1 MSGRSQAGARGRRIA
16 TTSVD
21 GEAEAARRLEAVV
34 ARLQEETVL
43 WQEFMRA
50 HRTIVDL
57 MAEQMM
63 RDHNLPLEW
72 FDVLIHLAD
81 VPGGSLRQRVLRDRL
96 LLSESGVSR
105 LLVRMESAGLIA
117 RSPADD
123 DRRGMAITLT
133 DRGRSALLEATAS
146 HLELVASLFTDRLT
160 RTDQSALTRV
170 LPKLSA
176 PLSPAASAVNG
187 DLSAASS

>member
-21 GEAEAARRLEAVV
+21 GEAEAARRLAAVV

-43 WQEFMRA
+43 WQEFLRA

-81 VPGGSLRQRVLRDRL
+81 VPDGSLRQRVLRDRL

-105 LLVRMESAGLIA
+105 LLVRMETAGLVT

-123 DRRGMAITLT
+123 DRRGMEITLT
-133 DRGRSALLEATAS
+133 DRGRSALL
-146 HLELVASLFTDRLT
+146 
-160 RTDQSALTRV
+160 
-170 LPKLSA
+170 
-176 PLSPAASAVNG
+176 
-187 DLSAASS
+187 

>member
-21 GEAEAARRLEAVV
+21 GEAEAARRLAAVV

-43 WQEFMRA
+43 WQEFLRA

-81 VPGGSLRQRVLRDRL
+81 VPDGSLRQRVLRDRL

-105 LLVRMESAGLIA
+105 LLVRMETAGLVT

-146 HLELVASLFTDRLT
+146 HLELVAGLFTDRLP
-160 RTDQSALTRV
+160 RTDQIALTRM

-176 PLSPAASAVNG
+176 PLSPAPSAVNG
-187 DLSAASS
+187 DLSAAGS